1 MKGRKGEDQIGLCS
15 FLKRIWIYSERDEQH
30 LEGLEQRIEVI
41 HLHFLRI
48 MTLNAMYRI
57 E

>member
-1 MKGRKGEDQIGLCS
+1 MQITEGFVVLWKELG
-15 FLKRIWIYSERDEQH
+15 FYSERDEQH
-30 LEGLEQRIEVI
+30 LEGLEQRIDVI

-48 MTLNAMYRI
+48 MTLTAMYRT